1 MRLNSFNIESTVN
14 TVKLLESIRN
24 HDLYTAKVYLGGFG
38 ESAINCVASGK
49 VTFYES
55 DGNLIASV
63 KSQFAL
69 SESTPISRV
78 IIKVYDSDEE
88 EIMSSYTEVNDIIDV
103 GDTNFRVFVKVM
115 GTWPF
120 NERKFI
126 IPESKAD
133 FTGENGIARKS
144 LSDFPAQV

>member
-1 MRLNSFNIESTVN
+1 MHLNSFKIESTVD

-24 HDLYTAKVYLGGFG
+24 HELYTAEVYLGGVDA
-38 ESAINCVASGK
+38 AINRVASGK

-78 IIKVYDSDEE
+78 IIKVYDSDEV